1 MKKSVEGLFVWFR
14 MEIPELSEIPN
25 LILMWFS
32 ETSKNS
38 SRRLSSAYWGDG
50 MGWDGQDGTG
60 LLCYNEA
67 VQREHICC
75 HFPVK

>member
-1 MKKSVEGLFVWFR
+1 MKKSVKGLLVWFR

-50 MGWDGQDGTG
+50 MGWDGTGWEGTVV
-60 LLCYNEA
+60 LTMRQSKENVFVAFFL
-67 VQREHICC
+67 
-75 HFPVK
+75 